1 MLTKKTFENFQ
12 WVIRFNSERQEAH
25 GAHDDAVVWLP
36 NIIVI
41 TSLNLCSVCIS
52 SVLCFVSDSPE
63 FFFHLATATMV
74 SIPVRL
80 FHFDFVCNYC
90 NCYIVTFTLFG
101 SFNYRKTPAVKM
113 YFFGLLSVWL
123 FGIWSNCSKFV
134 QGSLKPW
141 TCFNFPKCDTN

>member
-1 MLTKKTFENFQ
+1 MSHPFQ
-12 WVIRFNSERQEAH
+12 L
-25 GAHDDAVVWLP
+25 WLP
-36 NIIVI
+36 NITVI

-101 SFNYRKTPAVKM
+101 SFNYRTSSYITFHRRNQKTEPCKTPAVKM

-141 TCFNFPKCDTN
+141 TYLNFPKCDTN